1 MLYYI
6 VGINIISFCLYGIDK
21 FLAVKKFWRIS
32 EKCLLLFSIFGGV
45 IGSVLAMLIFHHKT
59 KKIKFKVNYV
69 ILVVFIYIIKRWY
82 I

>member
-21 FLAVKKFWRIS
+21 FLAVKKLWRIS

-45 IGSVLAMLIFHHKT
+45 IGSVFAMLIFHHKT

-69 ILVVFIYIIKRWY
+69 ILVIFIYIIKRWY